1 MGTKGD
7 SEMLTA
13 GPQRRKTRR
22 AKAKRSRASKRP
34 AAVWAK
40 KNHNNQALRTEE
52 VDRLLASA
60 LRYWEAKRDLIDQR
74 IAAIRT
80 ATAS

>member
-1 MGTKGD
+1 
-7 SEMLTA
+7 MLTA
-13 GPQRRKTRR
+13 GPRRRKTRKT
-22 AKAKRSRASKRP
+22 KAKRARASKR
-34 AAVWAK
+34 ADALWAK
-40 KNHNNQALRTEE
+40 KNHNNHALHTEE

-60 LRYWEAKRDLIDQR
+60 LRYWEAKRDLIDER